1 MSDKAQLN
9 IYGHYNETGVPL
21 IAMKRGIGEY
31 LDDGINIGMTTF
43 GSGKNVN
50 RIEVRLD
57 GNKNAKVFDHA
68 NEIKNIFS
76 HEGQHV
82 KDIRNGVIY
91 SREQAEQ
98 RAILT
103 QMSHPTF
110 LRTRPIFQNTVM
122 KYGIRFGMKFD

>member
-57 GNKNAKVFDHA
+57 GNKNA
-68 NEIKNIFS
+68 
-76 HEGQHV
+76 
-82 KDIRNGVIY
+82 
-91 SREQAEQ
+91 
-98 RAILT
+98 
-103 QMSHPTF
+103 
-110 LRTRPIFQNTVM
+110 
-122 KYGIRFGMKFD
+122 